1 MDVIVIQ
8 EKYMIGVQN
17 HPKPLLVNDSKPL
30 LVNDYRALFYYT
42 QYIGDYNPT
51 EHPKYQ
57 QKIYYQLSSI
67 FIGG

>member
-17 HPKPLLVNDSKPL
+17 HPKPLLVND
-30 LVNDYRALFYYT
+30 YRALFYYT
-42 QYIGDYNPT
+42 QYIGGYNPT